1 MRQSTAIIV
10 SIGLVCLL
18 VTPSDAQWW
27 RNVPDGSIPRT
38 ADGAPDLMA
47 PAPRRANGRPDLSG
61 IWSAVRTYSRDL
73 ATQMESGEVPYQA
86 WARDLAAARAD
97 GSQSAFDPPAACLP
111 QGVPRLG
118 GAPAPWK
125 LVQSDDL
132 IVLVYEAFNL
142 WRQVFLDGRSLADDV
157 QPTWLGYSTGH
168 WEEDVLVVETRGF
181 NGRAWLDQV
190 GKPSTEQ
197 LHVTERYR
205 RIDFGHMER
214 EVTID
219 DPGAYTRPWTVK
231 QQFNLLPETE
241 LLEFICNENN
251 QDLQH
256 LPQ

>member
-1 MRQSTAIIV
+1 MRTSPIAAMIA
-10 SIGLVCLL
+10 LL
-18 VTPSDAQWW
+18 GAPLTLEAQWW
-27 RNVPDGSIPRT
+27 LDVPTGSMPRT
-38 ADGAPDLMA
+38 ADGEVDLTA
-47 PAPRRANGRPDLSG
+47 PAPKRADGHPDLTG

-73 ATQMESGEVPYQA
+73 GSQLVSGEIPYQP
-86 WARDLAAARAD
+86 WARELAAARAD
-97 GSQSAFDPPAACLP
+97 GSQSVLDPPAACLP

-125 LVQSDDL
+125 LVQTDDL

-142 WRQVFLDGRSLADDV
+142 WRQVFLDGRRLSTDV
-157 QPTWLGYSTGH
+157 QPAWLGYSIGH
-168 WEEDVLVVETRGF
+168 WDDDTLVVETRGF
-181 NGRAWLDQV
+181 NGKAWLDQV
-190 GKPSTEQ
+190 GNPSTEQ
-197 LHVTERYR
+197 LRTIERIR
-205 RIDFGHMER
+205 RIDYGHLER

-231 QQFNLLPETE
+231 QQFMLLPETE